1 MAERTEEEMPAAG
14 GIIRGSSNRLRGS
27 SKVLAQS
34 LSNARTTARWR
45 ISSTHRL
52 RTVITGGTTGAR
64 TRMDTLASIL
74 TTNTRT
80 LLTRCTTRGAGTG
93 RRRCTA
99 TPALATAPGTTWLRR
114 MLQLPPTQ
122 ATWARRTNSTR
133 LHHTW

>member
-1 MAERTEEEMPAAG
+1 MRRVGRAREQMAERTEEEMPAAG

-80 LLTRCTTRGAGTG
+80 LLTRCTTRE
-93 RRRCTA
+93 RCQFV
-99 TPALATAPGTTWLRR
+99 PAKTTSRSR
-114 MLQLPPTQ
+114 VGCDNQSGKC
-122 ATWARRTNSTR
+122 RC
-133 LHHTW
+133 